1 MATRGSKSVVLAPHL
16 TLKWSWEVKSRDVA
30 NKLTTVNWKA
40 EVIADESGSITSYTS
55 VPWTFRAFHVASNT
69 TLETDSGSAYM
80 KVEANGTKEIAS
92 GSFDVA
98 TNCSYKFE
106 LDHGTL
112 ATVLGKLPTNQ
123 YVESSFVLDAYPQGV
138 AILSAPKF
146 TDEENPVLKYSIDS
160 SEVTEVTGKMQ
171 IGYTTIATRTLP
183 ISTSGEYTFELTEAE
198 RNAIRNKVTD
208 SNYADVTFTVS
219 VKLYNQTLSDSLD
232 GQVQIVNAAAV
243 LNPSYTIN
251 GGYTYILAEQNS
263 ISVAANATAQ
273 KGATIKSYLIT
284 CGNKQI
290 KAASGTFTNISSNII
305 SFTVTDSRGIQSAT
319 SLTLDMI
326 PYVKLSCNIES
337 TNPVENADGTI
348 TVTFNVSGAF
358 YEGDFRDGGS
368 GNALSLYYRYKL
380 NDSYED
386 WEWVNSD
393 NVNVSNNSYSF
404 SLSRTVQPTHQ
415 ITIEVQAQD
424 NINTVTATLVSKELL
439 PIFDWSRS
447 DFNFNVPVYIKGNEV
462 PYIVD
467 SGTTT
472 HYPNGTFYWRKWSD
486 GSSEFWGRTSF
497 SKSFKDNNWG
507 SLSTT
512 GEISE
517 SNISFPTGL
526 FTVTPVIVAQ
536 LLTGATGGILM
547 SAGNGVDSSKSNT
560 GEYEIARGN
569 YPGTSSF
576 TFTISYMVRG
586 RWK

>member
-1 MATRGSKSVVLAPHL
+1 MATRGSKSVLL
-16 TLKWSWEVKSRDVA
+16 TSGITLKWSWEVKSRNIA
-30 NKLTTVNWKA
+30 NKVTTVDWKA
-40 EVIADESGSITSYTS
+40 EVIADENSSITSYTS
-55 VPWTFRAFHVASNT
+55 VPWTFRAYHIESNT

-92 GSFDVA
+92 GSYDVQ
-98 TNCSYKFE
+98 TNCSIRFE
-106 LDHGTL
+106 LNADTL
-112 ATVLGKLPTNQ
+112 ASVLGQLPIKQ
-123 YVESSFVLDAYPQGV
+123 YVEGSFALDAYPQGV
-138 AILSAPKF
+138 VILSAPKF

-160 SEVTEVTGKMQ
+160 SEATDITAKLKVGT
-171 IGYTTIATRTLP
+171 YTVTRT
-183 ISTSGEYTFELTEAE
+183 ITSPTGEYTFELTNDE
-198 RNAIRNKVTD
+198 RTAIRNKVTD
-208 SNYADVTFTVS
+208 SIYADVTFTVS

-232 GQVQIVNAAAV
+232 GQVQIVNADPV
-243 LNPSYTIN
+243 LAPTYTIN
-251 GGYTYILAEQNS
+251 SNYTYILAEQNS
-263 ISVAANATAQ
+263 IGVAANATAQ

-284 CGNKQI
+284 CGTKQI

-305 SFTVTDSRGIQSAT
+305 SFTAIDSRGYQSST

-393 NVNVSNNSYSF
+393 DVTVKNNSYSF

-415 ITIEVQAQD
+415 ITLEVQAQD
-424 NINTVTATLVSKELL
+424 NINTVTATLVSKELM

-447 DFNFNVPVYIKGNEV
+447 DFNFNVPVYIKGYEV

-467 SGTTT
+467 SGTHT

-486 GSSEFWGRTSF
+486 GTSEFWGRTSF
-497 SKSFKDNNWG
+497 SKSFQNGNWG

-512 GEISE
+512 GAIAE
-517 SNISFPTGL
+517 SDIDFPSGL
-526 FTVTPVIVAQ
+526 FTVTPAIIAQ
-536 LLTGATGGILM
+536 LLTGATGAILM
-547 SAGNGVDSSKSNT
+547 SAGNGIDASASST
-560 GEYEIARGN
+560 GEYEIARGS

-576 TFTISYMVRG
+576 SFTISYIVKG

>member
-1 MATRGSKSVVLAPHL
+1 MATRGSKSVLL
-16 TLKWSWEVKSRDVA
+16 TSGITLKWSWEVKSRNVVS
-30 NKLTTVNWKA
+30 KVTTVDWKA
-40 EVIADESGSITSYTS
+40 EVIADENSSITSYTS
-55 VPWTFRAFHVASNT
+55 VPWTFRAYHIESNT

-92 GSFDVA
+92 GSYDVA
-98 TNCSYKFE
+98 TNCSIRFE
-106 LDHGTL
+106 LNGDGL
-112 ATVLGKLPTNQ
+112 ASVLGKLPTNN
-123 YVESSFVLDAYPQGV
+123 YVEGSFALDAYPQGV
-138 AILSAPKF
+138 VILSAPKF

-160 SEVTEVTGKMQ
+160 SEATDITAKLKVGTYTVTRS
-171 IGYTTIATRTLP
+171 IATAG
-183 ISTSGEYTFELTEAE
+183 SEYTFVLTDEE
-198 RNAIRNKVTD
+198 RTAIRNKVTD
-208 SNYADVTFTVS
+208 SNYATATFTIS

-243 LNPSYTIN
+243 LNPTYTSN
-251 GGYTYILAEQNS
+251 SQYTYILAEQNS

-305 SFTVTDSRGIQSAT
+305 SFTVTDSRGIQSST
-319 SLTLDMI
+319 SLTVDMI

-393 NVNVSNNSYSF
+393 DVDVSNNSYSF

-415 ITIEVQAQD
+415 ITIDVQAQD
-424 NINTVTATLVSKELL
+424 NINTVTATLVSKELM

-447 DFNFNVPVYIKGNEV
+447 DFNFNVPVYIKGLEV
-462 PYIVD
+462 PTIVEVG
-467 SGTTT
+467 SFT
-472 HYPNGTFYWRKWSD
+472 HHTSTFRYRKWSD
-486 GSSEFWGRTSF
+486 GVAEIWGRVSVTE
-497 SKSFKDNNWG
+497 NVQTTWG
-507 SLSTT
+507 GMYTT
-512 GEISE
+512 GRIDE
-517 SNISFPTGL
+517 SNVSYP
-526 FTVTPVIVAQ
+526 FTFVERPSVVAQ
-536 LLTGATGGILM
+536 LECKYTGGILM
-547 SAGNGVDSSKSNT
+547 VSGDSSTPASSSNT
-560 GEYEIARGN
+560 GTYEIVRASAITGAS
-569 YPGTSSF
+569 Y
-576 TFTISYMVRG
+576 TICYDIKG

>member
-1 MATRGSKSVVLAPHL
+1 MATRGSKSVLL
-16 TLKWSWEVKSRDVA
+16 TSGITLKWSWEVKSRNIA
-30 NKLTTVNWKA
+30 NKLTTVDWKA
-40 EVIADESGSITSYTS
+40 EVIADENSSITSYTS
-55 VPWTFRAFHVASNT
+55 VPWTFRAFHIASNT
-69 TLETDSGSAYM
+69 TLEEDSGSAYM

-98 TNCSYKFE
+98 TSCSYKFE

-112 ATVLGKLPTNQ
+112 ATVLGQLPSKQ
-123 YVESSFVLDAYPQGV
+123 YVEGGFALDAYPQGV
-138 AILSAPKF
+138 VILSAPKF

-160 SEVTEVTGKMQ
+160 SEATDITAKLKVGTYTVTRS
-171 IGYTTIATRTLP
+171 IATA
-183 ISTSGEYTFELTEAE
+183 GNEYTFVLTNDE
-198 RNAIRNKVTD
+198 RDKIRAQVTD
-208 SNYADVTFTVS
+208 SIYADATFTVS

-243 LNPSYTIN
+243 LNPTYTIN

-263 ISVAANATAQ
+263 IGVAANATPQ

-284 CGNKQI
+284 CGTKQI

-305 SFTVTDSRGIQSAT
+305 SFTVTDSRGIQSSA

-337 TNPVENADGTI
+337 TNPVENADGSI

-368 GNALSLYYRYKL
+368 GNALTLYYRYKL

-393 NVNVSNNSYSF
+393 DVDVSNNSYSF

-439 PIFDWSRS
+439 PIFDWSRE
-447 DFNFNVPVYIKGNEV
+447 DFNFNVPVYIKGYEV

-486 GSSEFWGRTSF
+486 GTSEFWGRTSF
-497 SKSFKDNNWG
+497 GKSFKDNNWG

-517 SNISFPTGL
+517 SDVDFPAGL
-526 FTVTPVIVAQ
+526 FTVTPVITAQ

-547 SAGNGVDSSKSNT
+547 SAGNGVDASKSST
-560 GEYEIARGN
+560 GEYEIARGT

>member
-55 VPWTFRAFHVASNT
+55 VPWTFRAFHIASNT
-69 TLETDSGSAYM
+69 TLKTDSGSAYM

-98 TNCSYKFE
+98 TNCSIRFE
-106 LDHGTL
+106 LDGDGL
-112 ATVLGKLPTNQ
+112 ASVLGKLPTNN
-123 YVESSFVLDAYPQGV
+123 YVEGSFALDAYPQGV
-138 AILSAPKF
+138 AILNAPKF

-160 SEVTEVTGKMQ
+160 DEVTEVTGKIQ
-171 IGYTTIATRTLP
+171 LGYTTIATRTLP
-183 ISTSGEYTFELTEAE
+183 ISTSGEYTFELTNDE
-198 RNAIRNKVTD
+198 RTAIRNKVTD
-208 SNYADVTFTVS
+208 SIYADVTFTVS

-232 GQVQIVNAAAV
+232 GQVQIVNAAPV

-251 GGYTYILAEQNS
+251 GSYTYILAEQNS
-263 ISVAANATAQ
+263 IGVAANATAQ

-284 CGNKQI
+284 CGTKQI

-305 SFTVTDSRGIQSAT
+305 SFTAIDSRGYQSST

-393 NVNVSNNSYSF
+393 DVTVKNNSYSF

-415 ITIEVQAQD
+415 ITIDVQAQD
-424 NINTVTATLVSKELL
+424 NINTVTASLVSKELM
-439 PIFDWSRS
+439 PIFDWDRT

-462 PYIVD
+462 PTIVE
-467 SGTTT
+467 SGTFN
-472 HYPNGTFYWRKWSD
+472 NGKFYYRKWSD
-486 GSSEFWGRTSF
+486 GTAECWGSVSF
-497 SKSFKDNNWG
+497 ETAFNVSWG
-507 SLSTT
+507 SLGTSGAVNATNVD
-512 GEISE
+512 ISYVGFIE
-517 SNISFPTGL
+517 
-526 FTVTPVIVAQ
+526 TPSIIAQ
-536 LLTGATGGILM
+536 LRTRSVGAMLMVPGG
-547 SAGNGVDSSKSNT
+547 NT
-560 GEYEIARGN
+560 
-569 YPGTSSF
+569 GTSSSKTNTGVYELVRGATTSAISPF
-576 TFTISYMVRG
+576 TLCYIIKG